1 MNLTRDQIE
10 TAMDSTK
17 EIREIIDQLL
27 QVVGEEYSQVE
38 LLSETIDELMDILE
52 EDLTACLVEE

>member
-10 TAMDSTK
+10 TAMDSAK
-17 EIREIIDQLL
+17 EARDIIDQLL

-38 LLSETIDELMDILE
+38 VLSETIDELMDKLE
-52 EDLTACLVEE
+52 EDLTSCLEEE